1 MSTEAER
8 RDLLGALERSLGP
21 APAST
26 LMELLPPVGWGDV
39 ARRADLDA
47 HGVALRGE
55 MAELRGEL
63 KGEMVDLRLE
73 LKGEMAELR
82 GELKGEMV
90 DLRLELKGEMADL
103 RAEMAALSARIDGL
117 LPPSAACRRTSG
129 VCGGRLGVGCG
140 QADVRNALPHGGRR
154 RDDPSTS
161 SLW

>member
-1 MSTEAER
+1 MSTEADR

-21 APAST
+21 APATT

-63 KGEMVDLRLE
+63 KSEMAELRTE

-82 GELKGEMV
+82 T
-90 DLRLELKGEMADL
+90 ELKGEMAEL
-103 RAEMAALSARIDGL
+103 RTELKGETAELRGEIVTLSARIDGL
-117 LPPSAACRRTSG
+117 LPRQ
-129 VCGGRLGVGCG
+129 LL
-140 QADVRNALPHGGRR
+140 ADVPLAFAVAGLV
-154 RDDPSTS
+154 
-161 SLW
+161 LAAIKLA

>member
-21 APAST
+21 APATT

-63 KGEMVDLRLE
+63 KSEMAELRTE

-82 GELKGEMV
+82 TELKDEMV
-90 DLRLELKGEMADL
+90 ELRGEIVT
-103 RAEMAALSARIDGL
+103 LSARIDGL
-117 LPPSAACRRTSG
+117 LPRQ
-129 VCGGRLGVGCG
+129 LL
-140 QADVRNALPHGGRR
+140 ADVPLAFAVAGLV
-154 RDDPSTS
+154 
-161 SLW
+161 LAAIKLA

>member
-47 HGVALRGE
+47 HSVALRGE

-63 KGEMVDLRLE
+63 KA
-73 LKGEMAELR
+73 EMA
-82 GELKGEMV
+82 

-103 RAEMAALSARIDGL
+103 RAEMATLSARIDGL
-117 LPPSAACRRTSG
+117 LPRQ
-129 VCGGRLGVGCG
+129 LL
-140 QADVRNALPHGGRR
+140 ADVPLAFAVAGLVLAAAKL
-154 RDDPSTS
+154 T
-161 SLW
+161 

>member
-21 APAST
+21 APATT

-55 MAELRGEL
+55 MAQLRGEL
-63 KGEMVDLRLE
+63 KSEMAELRTELKGEMAELRTE

-82 GELKGEMV
+82 GEIV
-90 DLRLELKGEMADL
+90 T
-103 RAEMAALSARIDGL
+103 LSARIDGL
-117 LPPSAACRRTSG
+117 LPRQ
-129 VCGGRLGVGCG
+129 LL
-140 QADVRNALPHGGRR
+140 ADVPLAFAVAGLV
-154 RDDPSTS
+154 
-161 SLW
+161 LAAIKLA